1 MGLALKKQWDPPYPQ
16 EQIRLAIRDWYT
28 REQEELQKIADPVEE
43 LQPNSGTV
51 FDLVPVV
58 SSHHAVEIVLDL
70 EVIVG
75 YEIPDSVIKCG
86 GYRSCGEMVEHLDAK
101 IAALHSKL
109 YPA

>member
-1 MGLALKKQWDPPYPQ
+1 MGLALKKQLNPPCPR
-16 EQIRLAIRDWYT
+16 EQIRQAIHDWYT
-28 REQEELQKIADPVEE
+28 REQEELQKIADPVDE

-75 YEIPDSVIKCG
+75 YEIPDSVIKRG
-86 GYRSCGEMVEHLDAK
+86 GYRSCEEMVEHLDTK